1 MLGHAGHPAVMLQR
15 VIHVH
20 ASTAAVSP
28 RHAADAGN
36 GVPSPFIG
44 LSPVSPALI
53 WAEGGS
59 RPATQVLLT
68 SRLPRTLALALAGTG
83 LALAGLVLQVLVRNR
98 FVEPSTVG
106 TTESASLG
114 ILLVMLLAPGL
125 PVPARM
131 AVAAGFGLAGTA
143 LFLLVLRRVPQ
154 RSTLMVPLIG
164 LLLSGVIGAV
174 TTFIAYRTDMLQSLG
189 AWSTGDFSIVLQ
201 GRYELL
207 WIVAGLTL
215 VTAVFADQIT
225 LAGLGRDMAIGLGV
239 NHGAIRA
246 LGLVLVALLSAAVI
260 VTVGIVPFLGLVVPN
275 VVSLLMGD
283 NLRRTLP
290 VVCLSGAAL
299 VMACDIV
306 GRLVVRPYEMPIGLT
321 MGIVGSAAFLWLLT
335 RRRGHGA

>member
-1 MLGHAGHPAVMLQR
+1 MGL
-15 VIHVH
+15 
-20 ASTAAVSP
+20 ASLFVGVSSVSP
-28 RHAADAGN
+28 
-36 GVPSPFIG
+36 G
-44 LSPVSPALI
+44 LL
-53 WAEGGS
+53 WAEGGAG
-59 RPATQVLLT
+59 PATEVLLT

-131 AVAAGFGLAGTA
+131 AVAAGFGLAGTG

-154 RSTLMVPLIG
+154 RSPLMVPLIG

>member
-1 MLGHAGHPAVMLQR
+1 MLFPLALGLTLAMGL
-15 VIHVH
+15 
-20 ASTAAVSP
+20 ASLFVGVST
-28 RHAADAGN
+28 
-36 GVPSPFIG
+36 
-44 LSPVSPALI
+44 VSPALL
-53 WAEGGS
+53 WAEGGTG
-59 RPATQVLLT
+59 PATEVFLT

-125 PVPARM
+125 PVPGRM
-131 AVAAGFGLAGTA
+131 AVAAGFGLAGTG
-143 LFLLVLRRVPQ
+143 LFLLVLRAVPQ
-154 RSTLMVPLIG
+154 RSALMVPLIG

-189 AWSTGDFSIVLQ
+189 AWSTGDFSVVLQ

-207 WIVAGLTL
+207 WLVAGLTL
-215 VTAVFADQIT
+215 VSALFADQIT
-225 LAGLGRDMAIGLGV
+225 VAGLGRDMAIGLGV
-239 NHGAIRA
+239 NHRAVRA

-290 VVCLSGAAL
+290 VVCLTGAAL

-335 RRRGHGA
+335 RRRGHVA

>member
-1 MLGHAGHPAVMLQR
+1 MP
-15 VIHVH
+15 
-20 ASTAAVSP
+20 SP
-28 RHAADAGN
+28 RHASTQQPGPVARLLFPSAVLLTLAMWVASLFV
-36 GVPSPFIG
+36 GVSH
-44 LSPVSPALI
+44 VSPALI

-59 RPATQVLLT
+59 GPATEVLLT

-125 PVPARM
+125 PLPARM
-131 AVAAGFGLAGTA
+131 AVAATFGLAGTA
-143 LFLLVLRRVPQ
+143 LFLLVLRAVPQ
-154 RSTLMVPLIG
+154 RSALMVPLIG

-189 AWSTGDFSIVLQ
+189 AWSTGDFSVVLQ

-207 WIVAGLTL
+207 WIVAGLVL
-215 VTAVFADQIT
+215 VTALFADQIT
-225 LAGLGRDMAIGLGV
+225 VAGLGRDMAIGLGV
-239 NHGAIRA
+239 NHRAIRA

-275 VVSLLMGD
+275 VVSLLKGD

-290 VVCLSGAAL
+290 LVCLSGAAL

-335 RRRGHGA
+335 RRRSDVA

>member
-1 MLGHAGHPAVMLQR
+1 MLFPLALGLTLAMGL
-15 VIHVH
+15 
-20 ASTAAVSP
+20 ASLFVGVSSVSP
-28 RHAADAGN
+28 
-36 GVPSPFIG
+36 G
-44 LSPVSPALI
+44 LL
-53 WAEGGS
+53 WAEGGAG
-59 RPATQVLLT
+59 PATEVLLT

-131 AVAAGFGLAGTA
+131 AVAAGFGLAGTG

-154 RSTLMVPLIG
+154 RSPLMVPLIG

>member
-1 MLGHAGHPAVMLQR
+1 MLFPLALGLTLAMGL
-15 VIHVH
+15 
-20 ASTAAVSP
+20 ASLFVGVS
-28 RHAADAGN
+28 
-36 GVPSPFIG
+36 S
-44 LSPVSPALI
+44 VSPALL
-53 WAEGGS
+53 WAEGGTG
-59 RPATQVLLT
+59 PATQVLLT

>member
-1 MLGHAGHPAVMLQR
+1 MGL
-15 VIHVH
+15 
-20 ASTAAVSP
+20 ASLFVGVSSVSP
-28 RHAADAGN
+28 
-36 GVPSPFIG
+36 G
-44 LSPVSPALI
+44 LL
-53 WAEGGS
+53 WAEGGTG
-59 RPATQVLLT
+59 PATEVLLT

-131 AVAAGFGLAGTA
+131 AVAAGFGLAGTG

-275 VVSLLMGD
+275 VVSLMIGD

-306 GRLVVRPYEMPIGLT
+306 GRMVVRPYEMPIGLT

>member
-1 MLGHAGHPAVMLQR
+1 MGV
-15 VIHVH
+15 
-20 ASTAAVSP
+20 ASLFVGVSHVSP
-28 RHAADAGN
+28 
-36 GVPSPFIG
+36 S
-44 LSPVSPALI
+44 LI

-59 RPATQVLLT
+59 GPATEVLFT
-68 SRLPRTLALALAGTG
+68 SRLPRTLALALAGAG

-125 PVPARM
+125 PLPARM
-131 AVAAGFGLAGTA
+131 AVAAAFGLAGTA
-143 LFLLVLRRVPQ
+143 LFLLVLRAVPQ
-154 RSTLMVPLIG
+154 RSALMVPLIG

-189 AWSTGDFSIVLQ
+189 AWSTGDFSVVLQ

-207 WIVAGLTL
+207 WIVAGLVL
-215 VTAVFADQIT
+215 VTALFADQIT
-225 LAGLGRDMAIGLGV
+225 VAGLGRDMAIGLGV
-239 NHGAIRA
+239 NHRAIRA

-275 VVSLLMGD
+275 VVSLLKGD

-290 VVCLSGAAL
+290 LVCLSGAAL

-335 RRRGHGA
+335 RRRANVA

>member
-1 MLGHAGHPAVMLQR
+1 MGL
-15 VIHVH
+15 
-20 ASTAAVSP
+20 ASLFVGVSSVSP
-28 RHAADAGN
+28 
-36 GVPSPFIG
+36 G
-44 LSPVSPALI
+44 LL
-53 WAEGGS
+53 WAEGGTG
-59 RPATQVLLT
+59 PATEVLLT

-131 AVAAGFGLAGTA
+131 AVAAGFGLAGTG

-154 RSTLMVPLIG
+154 RSPLMVPLIG

-275 VVSLLMGD
+275 VVSLIIGD

>member
-1 MLGHAGHPAVMLQR
+1 MPEPQTPRPSSQQPGPAARLLFPLALGLALAMGL
-15 VIHVH
+15 
-20 ASTAAVSP
+20 ASLFVGVS
-28 RHAADAGN
+28 
-36 GVPSPFIG
+36 S
-44 LSPVSPALI
+44 VSPALL
-53 WAEGGS
+53 WAEGGAG
-59 RPATQVLLT
+59 PATQVLLT

>member
-1 MLGHAGHPAVMLQR
+1 MGL
-15 VIHVH
+15 
-20 ASTAAVSP
+20 ASLFVGVSSVSP
-28 RHAADAGN
+28 
-36 GVPSPFIG
+36 G
-44 LSPVSPALI
+44 LL
-53 WAEGGS
+53 WAEGGTG
-59 RPATQVLLT
+59 PATEVLLT

-131 AVAAGFGLAGTA
+131 AVAAGFGLAGTG

-154 RSTLMVPLIG
+154 RSPLMVPLIG

-275 VVSLLMGD
+275 VVSLIMGD

>member
-1 MLGHAGHPAVMLQR
+1 MLFPLALGLTLAMGL
-15 VIHVH
+15 
-20 ASTAAVSP
+20 ASLFVGVSSVSP
-28 RHAADAGN
+28 
-36 GVPSPFIG
+36 G
-44 LSPVSPALI
+44 LL
-53 WAEGGS
+53 WAEGGTG
-59 RPATQVLLT
+59 PATEVLLT

-131 AVAAGFGLAGTA
+131 AVAAGFGLAGTG

-154 RSTLMVPLIG
+154 RSPLMVPLIG

-275 VVSLLMGD
+275 VVSLIMGD